1 MADKPECANDLLE
14 VQKRNPEAAALG
26 DPVQL
31 RLQDLLV
38 LLSQLMSRLR

>member
-1 MADKPECANDLLE
+1 MADKPEFAADLHE
-14 VQKRNPEAAALG
+14 VLKRNPEVASLG

-31 RLQDLLV
+31 RLQELLV